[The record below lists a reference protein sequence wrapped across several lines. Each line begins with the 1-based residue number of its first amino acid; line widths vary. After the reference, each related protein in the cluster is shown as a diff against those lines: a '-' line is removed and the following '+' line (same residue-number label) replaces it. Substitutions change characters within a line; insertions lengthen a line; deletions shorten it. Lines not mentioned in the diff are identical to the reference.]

1 MFILEHITYFL
12 ELETTICEQEED
24 LRFTD
29 QKLFRIKDYFLLV
42 RLDQTHQTIV
52 VFPITKIIELLPLAG
67 AEWQPWLFCLGGSSR
82 YLRGFCST
90 LLLKYGLIETS
101 LVSFA
106 IFIFLNLNC
115 VLTKGLFGLLLGLG
129 WVFCVPLHFHF
140 FFALVEDIFLGGAR
154 WLPEFV
160 HVYDPVVHDCHI
172 LSNRSFITANR
183 AVWRKVAFVYLNRL
197 LYRVLNRNIVEL
209 GGFGGFGLVLLSFVE
224 HLELL

>member
-67 AEWQPWLFCLGGSSR
+67 AEWQPWLFCLGGR
-82 YLRGFCST
+82 TWYLRAFCCT
-90 LLLKYGLIETS
+90 LLIKYGLIESS

-115 VLTKGLFGLLLGLG
+115 VLIKGLFGLLLGLG
-129 WVFCVPLHFHF
+129 WVFCVSLHFHLF
-140 FFALVEDIFLGGAR
+140 FTLIEDIPLAGAR

-160 HVYDPVVHDCHI
+160 HVYDPVVHDCNI
-172 LSNRSFITANR
+172 LSNRSFITTNR
-183 AVWRKVAFVYLNRL
+183 AIWRKVAFVYLNRL
-197 LYRVLNRNIVEL
+197 FYRVLNRNVVEL
-209 GGFGGFGLVLLSFVE
+209 GGFRGFGLVRICFVE
-224 HLELL
+224 YLMLI